1 MHSEL
6 FERWD
11 SAFKFLNLT
20 FKFSGMISPY
30 NDTFFMKQAY
40 QEALKAFEMGEIP
53 VGAVVVANNQILA
66 RAHNLTEQ
74 LTDVTAHAEIQAITA
89 AANSL
94 GGKYLKGCTLFVTL
108 EPCVMCGGALYWSQ
122 IDRIVF
128 AAPDEKRG
136 AGRLSES
143 IYHPK
148 TKIEHGIM
156 EEECSALMK
165 MFFQSRRK

>member
-1 MHSEL
+1 
-6 FERWD
+6 
-11 SAFKFLNLT
+11 
-20 FKFSGMISPY
+20 
-30 NDTFFMKQAY
+30 MKQAY

-53 VGAVVVANNQILA
+53 VGAVIVANNQILA

-128 AAPDEKRG
+128 AAADEKRG